1 MDTELLNEICKR
13 VQEKLKEAQAKANT
27 TEEERQALPSLLVL
41 TEDHGT
47 ICHETLE
54 HTELAGYYCME
65 CAMLTDYQ
73 CCMKD
78 YEGVVL
84 YTLSNEALGKVAHGI
99 LDNGFTRLLGQAL
112 LEGKKIY
119 AAREGIE
126 LYRYANTAPKAFYQ
140 RLEENLQLLTDSGMV
155 IAPHE
160 HMADLILH
168 GAGEEEKQE
177 SKQECSENTCES
189 RECGGSLACEPVKEA
204 VKDPEPELK
213 EAALDKKIITEKD
226 MIALGN
232 QRIKRVLI
240 QEKAILSD
248 LAKEYAKK
256 HKMLIERREIS
267 SGKREQRL

>member
-27 TEEERQALPSLLVL
+27 TEEEKEALPSLLVL

-168 GAGEEEKQE
+168 GAGKEEKQ
-177 SKQECSENTCES
+177 
-189 RECGGSLACEPVKEA
+189 
-204 VKDPEPELK
+204 ELK

>member
-27 TEEERQALPSLLVL
+27 AEEEKEALPSLLVL

-160 HMADLILH
+160 HMADFILH
-168 GAGEEEKQE
+168 GAGKEEKTQE
-177 SKQECSENTCES
+177 SKQ
-189 RECGGSLACEPVKEA
+189 ECGGSLACEPVKEA
-204 VKDPEPELK
+204 VKDLEPELK

-226 MIALGN
+226 MIVLGN
-232 QRIKRVLI
+232 QRVKRVLI

-248 LAKEYAKK
+248 LAKEYAQK